1 MPHARIVFD
10 LDSLDC
16 VMLIISLGDP
26 SACRLAHLVSC
37 LVLLAVCISVL
48 HTDATLPSFELNFAL
63 NEIWIYIYL
72 ALSIWL
78 FRRNRVVSV

>member
-1 MPHARIVFD
+1 VRIVEYIFYIFTRDNFHMPHARIVFD
-10 LDSLDC
+10 LDSSDC

-63 NEIWIYIYL
+63 NEIWI
-72 ALSIWL
+72 
-78 FRRNRVVSV
+78 